1 MRPFN
6 SSQNPRPFFAGPGVL
21 AVVELTPL
29 LIPYFL
35 GFFLFQGL
43 NAAFP
48 LYLQLRLGLSEKQV
62 VVMWTSINSVALLVG
77 ALTRIPAGLFADKV
91 GRQKALFIG
100 FGLYFTSIA
109 ILWNS
114 TSYFAI
120 AIAISLIRIGVNLY
134 AMSGR
139 ATVSRSRRDK
149 GFKNG
154 ILTAITGLGGFVGA
168 TALTAVLDFYPP
180 EYIIILTFILILG
193 DLFFFVLSLAV
204 IPRFF
209 AKITNGEEKP
219 DLDLYSTTKIRDQ
232 LSFEAFQ
239 RPGIYKS
246 FLRFLTVG
254 IIIGLIR
261 PVYPIYGKNVLS
273 LTASTIGLAIG
284 LSSLAQI
291 IWAPIVGR
299 ALRKYSADKVANVM
313 ALGFSVSALTLM
325 FSRISSLFYVLSLLI
340 LTMSTSGFFTADI
353 TRQSQIVKKNEFSL
367 VFGTASTLVFVGS
380 SASSYVSGILYQMG
394 PETSFVT
401 ALLVSLVVLV
411 FDFAITARTNKKRLK

>member
-1 MRPFN
+1 MRSFG
-6 SSQNPRPFFAGPGVL
+6 SSQQPRPFFAGPGIL

-48 LYLQLRLGLSEKQV
+48 LYLQLRLGLSEQEV
-62 VVMWTSINSVALLVG
+62 VAMWTSINSVALLVG
-77 ALTRIPAGLFADKV
+77 AFTRIPAGLFGDKV

-100 FGLYFTSIA
+100 FGLYFISIA

-114 TSYFAI
+114 TSYLAI
-120 AIAISLIRIGVNLY
+120 AVAISLIRVGVNLY

-139 ATVSRSRRDK
+139 ATVSRAKRDK

-168 TALTAVLDFYPP
+168 TALTAILDFYPP
-180 EYIIILTFILILG
+180 EYIIILTFLLILG
-193 DLFFFVLSLAV
+193 DLFFFILSLSI

-209 AKITNGEEKP
+209 AKITNGEEKL

-232 LSFEAFQ
+232 LSLEAFR

-246 FLRFLTVG
+246 FMRFLAVG

-291 IWAPIVGR
+291 IWAPIIGK
-299 ALRKYSADKVANVM
+299 ALRKYSADSVANVM
-313 ALGFSVSALTLM
+313 ALGFSISALILLL
-325 FSRISSLFYVLSLLI
+325 SRVSPLFYVLSLLI

-353 TRQSQIVKKNEFSL
+353 TRQGQIVKRNEFSL
-367 VFGTASTLVFVGS
+367 IFGTASTLVFIGS
-380 SASSYVSGILYQMG
+380 SVSSYVSGLLYQIG
-394 PETSFVT
+394 PEVSFFT
-401 ALLVSLVVLV
+401 ALFISLIVLLI
-411 FDFAITARTNKKRLK
+411 DFILTARTN